1 MDWIFIVASIIF
13 GLIFGFFISK
23 SFSVSKNI
31 YEKILTDFNELQN
44 KFSIS
49 STQLENEKKNNEL
62 LTNSLTEKNNELQE
76 IRKEFAVIETQFKHQ
91 TYKIQEIQEL
101 FQQEKELNGKQQ
113 TELLHL
119 KEINTQI
126 SVKHQNLEENLQIQ
140 KQTNIKQ
147 ENDIKILIENVKV
160 LSEKFMQSQTLNQTL
175 NDNLNKQKEEIEQIQ
190 KTAHLEFEKIANKIL
205 EEKTEKFTKTNQINI
220 ETLLKPLGENLDG
233 FKKKV
238 EEVYINEAKQR
249 FSLEERVKELVEQ
262 TNKVSA
268 EANNLAKALKGET
281 KKQGNWGEE
290 ILERILE
297 NTGLSLNI
305 HYTKQETIIG
315 ENGQQ
320 LRPDILVKLPENRV
334 IIIDS
339 KVSLTAYERFSS
351 AENTEEQQI
360 HLAAHLQSIY
370 QHINDLSGKKYDDL
384 ETSLDFTMMFIPIEP
399 AYLIAIQQDQNL
411 WNYAHK
417 KRILL
422 ISPTNLIAC
431 LKIISDLWK
440 RELQSKNAMEIVR
453 KGELM
458 YEKFVNFA
466 ETMDDLGKSI
476 EKTNVNYQKAIN
488 QLNTGKGNLASQ
500 AIQLKK
506 LGLKS
511 SKELPNN
518 LLPLDEEI

>member
-1 MDWIFIVASIIF
+1 MDLIYIILSIIL
-13 GLIFGFFISK
+13 GIILGFFISK
-23 SFSVSKNI
+23 SFSISKSS
-31 YEKILTDFNELQN
+31 YEKILLDFNELQN

-49 STQLENEKKNNEL
+49 STQLENEKKNNES

-76 IRKEFAVIETQFKHQ
+76 IRKKFTIIETEFKNQ
-91 TYKIQEIQEL
+91 SNKIQEIQTS
-101 FQQEKELNGKQQ
+101 FQQEKELNLKQQ
-113 TELLHL
+113 TEILQL

-126 SVKHQNLEENLQIQ
+126 NVKHQNLEENIQ
-140 KQTNIKQ
+140 NQKEINSNQT
-147 ENDIKILIENVKV
+147 NDIKSLTENLRILT
-160 LSEKFMQSQTLNQTL
+160 EKFAQSQAINQSL
-175 NDNLNKQKEEIEQIQ
+175 NDSLTNQKEEIEKIQ

-205 EEKTEKFTKTNQINI
+205 EEKTEKFTKTNQVNL
-220 ETLLKPLGENLDG
+220 ESLLKPLGENLDG

-238 EEVYINEAKQR
+238 EDVYINEAKQR

-268 EANNLAKALKGET
+268 EANNLAKALKGEA

-297 NTGLSLNI
+297 NTGLSLNT

-334 IIIDS
+334 IIVDS

-351 AENTEEQQI
+351 AENSDEQQI
-360 HLAAHLQSIY
+360 HLNSHLQSIY
-370 QHINDLSGKKYDDL
+370 QHVNDLSSKKYDDL

-399 AYLIAIQQDQNL
+399 AYMIAIQHDQEL
-411 WNYAHK
+411 WNYAYK

-476 EKTNVNYQKAIN
+476 EKTSTNYQKAIN

-500 AIQLKK
+500 AVQLKK

-518 LLPLDEEI
+518 LLPLNEEI

>member
-1 MDWIFIVASIIF
+1 MDFIYITISVILGI
-13 GLIFGFFISK
+13 GLGFFISK
-23 SFSVSKNI
+23 SFSVSKNN
-31 YEKILTDFNELQN
+31 YEKILADFNELQT

-49 STQLENEKKNNEL
+49 STQFENEKNNNEL
-62 LTNSLTEKNNELQE
+62 LNKSLIEKNSELQQ
-76 IRKEFAVIETQFKHQ
+76 IRKEFAILETQFKNQ
-91 TYKIQEIQEL
+91 SIKNQEL
-101 FQQEKELNGKQQ
+101 QTSFQQEKELNSKQQ
-113 TELLHL
+113 TEILQL

-126 SVKHQNLEENLQIQ
+126 NVKYQNLDENIQ
-140 KQTNIKQ
+140 SQKEINNNQSNEIKLLTENIR
-147 ENDIKILIENVKV
+147 ILT
-160 LSEKFMQSQTLNQTL
+160 EKFAQTQATNQFLNESL
-175 NDNLNKQKEEIEQIQ
+175 NNQKEEIEKIQ

-205 EEKTEKFTKTNQINI
+205 EEKTEKFTKTNQINLDA
-220 ETLLKPLGENLDG
+220 LLKPLGENLEG

-238 EEVYINEAKQR
+238 EDVYVNEAKQR
-249 FSLEERVKELVEQ
+249 FSLEERVKELIEQ

-268 EANNLAKALKGET
+268 EANNLAKALKGEA

-297 NTGLSLNI
+297 NTGLKLNI

-315 ENGQQ
+315 ENGEQ

-339 KVSLTAYERFSS
+339 KVSITAYERFCS
-351 AENTEEQQI
+351 AENPEEQQI
-360 HLAAHLQSIY
+360 HLTSHLQSIY

-399 AYLIAIQQDQNL
+399 AYLVAIQHDQEL

-466 ETMDDLGKSI
+466 ETMEDLGKSI
-476 EKTNVNYQKAIN
+476 EKTNTNYQKAIN
-488 QLNTGKGNLASQ
+488 QLNTGKGNLSSQ

-518 LLPLDEEI
+518 LLPLDEEN